1 MSLKSLIDPW
11 INTVNTTT
19 VTTPTNTYTLGPAS
33 GQVLTSNGSTGSGW
47 TTITTDPNLTGSTL
61 KVKGDAEFDGDVII
75 KGKSISDSLE
85 RIEERLAILRPN
97 EELEK
102 KWDELRKL
110 REAYVT
116 LEKDITEKE
125 QIWNILKR

>member
-1 MSLKSLIDPW
+1 MSLQSLLDPW

-19 VTTPTNTYTLGPAS
+19 VTTPTNTYTLGS
-33 GQVLTSNGSTGSGW
+33 TTGQVLTSNGSTGSW
-47 TTITTDPNLTGSTL
+47 TTITSDPNLTGATL
-61 KVKGDAEFDGDVII
+61 KVKGNAEFDGDVVI
-75 KGKSISDSLE
+75 KGKSIGDSLE